1 MKPNSPNYQSS
12 FKNIMKMSMV
22 FKINLYPSIEKQ
34 ERRMLGDTTEF
45 QLRFIYFVLVVLKTE
60 KKLRDS
66 TDNTN
71 IYIRKT
77 RALLKLIIH

>member
-1 MKPNSPNYQSS
+1 
-12 FKNIMKMSMV
+12 MSMV

-60 KKLRDS
+60 KKLRFYRQYKY
-66 TDNTN
+66 
-71 IYIRKT
+71 IY
-77 RALLKLIIH
+77 

>member
-60 KKLRDS
+60 KKLRFYRQYKY
-66 TDNTN
+66 
-71 IYIRKT
+71 IY
-77 RALLKLIIH
+77 

>member
-1 MKPNSPNYQSS
+1 
-12 FKNIMKMSMV
+12 MSMV

>member
-60 KKLRDS
+60 K
-66 TDNTN
+66 N
-71 IYIRKT
+71 
-77 RALLKLIIH
+77 

>member
-1 MKPNSPNYQSS
+1 
-12 FKNIMKMSMV
+12 MSMV

-60 KKLRDS
+60 KKNKRFYRQYKY
-66 TDNTN
+66 
-71 IYIRKT
+71 IY
-77 RALLKLIIH
+77 

>member
-12 FKNIMKMSMV
+12 FKNIMKMSIV

-60 KKLRDS
+60 KKNKRFYRQYKY
-66 TDNTN
+66 
-71 IYIRKT
+71 IY
-77 RALLKLIIH
+77 